1 MWARIRHAC
10 TFHASPFLASV
21 ATTARDF
28 TGLAHVSLT
37 VLVSTFILAFTILIV
52 VFHLHLV
59 RWPIATL
66 GLTVDDFANV
76 DVYSYDPRDQSVG
89 VAGVYVG
96 SSAIIITLLF
106 EFLSLSLPDFQVLTD
121 LVSTCMMLGF
131 WISVNVCW
139 EVQAVVFLILVLL
152 ILEFFYFCTLFAL
165 ACLGHLR
172 GVPRAFLQPVVDGF
186 WRVHPSKKRRAPSST
201 VANCACSITDTASV
215 YSAGEPI
222 RITFNTLSSMSQG
235 AHLTNDYELKAAHLQ
250 PHPQKTFVLGNEDDV
265 CLVDTK
271 GDIKAKSLV

>member
-1 MWARIRHAC
+1 
-10 TFHASPFLASV
+10 
-21 ATTARDF
+21 
-28 TGLAHVSLT
+28 
-37 VLVSTFILAFTILIV
+37 
-52 VFHLHLV
+52 
-59 RWPIATL
+59 
-66 GLTVDDFANV
+66 
-76 DVYSYDPRDQSVG
+76 
-89 VAGVYVG
+89 
-96 SSAIIITLLF
+96 
-106 EFLSLSLPDFQVLTD
+106 
-121 LVSTCMMLGF
+121 MMLGF
-131 WISVNVCW
+131 WISAMMTWGNESRFPLFHSCHGSNPGVNVCW

-235 AHLTNDYELKAAHLQ
+235 AHLTDDYELKAAHLQ